1 MNKAQK
7 ALYRGVN
14 KLNDIV
20 KITIG
25 PNGRN
30 VIIDRDNGSPLITN
44 DGVTIAKQVT
54 LPNRYEN
61 LGADVIKQASLKTNT
76 EAGDGTTSA
85 IVLATAIINQAKR
98 ALFWGYQPTQL
109 KDALLNAANK
119 ALALLPQHV
128 RQIHKY
134 EDLLHVATN
143 SCANATDG
151 AMVAKALSKVGPDGL
166 ISLEMNQL
174 GTTTLSFTNGVKIA
188 AHLASPYL
196 KTPALHNAKVLV
208 TTGTVK
214 TIQEILPILED
225 AVQNKTPLLL
235 VADDFAP
242 EVINALVLNRAKAG
256 LQIVA
261 VRSDALTDCAVVT
274 DATLISPAND
284 LILANATTQHLGH
297 ANQVLFETDAMVIL
311 SDTSSSPS
319 FEQHLGLL
327 KDELNATTDDY
338 HRTRLKERIAN
349 LSATAGLISVGCPTE
364 AETMEKRLRI
374 EDAVAATSNAMR
386 DGVVMGGGLTYL
398 KIAQELNS
406 QAIGERILKRAL
418 PAIYHQ
424 IKRNYHFKPHD
435 CTAIDAATVIKS
447 VIQNATSAAA
457 ILITTGA
464 IISNA
469 I

>member
-7 ALYRGVN
+7 ALFRGVN
-14 KLNDIV
+14 RLNDLV

-30 VIIDRDNGSPLITN
+30 VIIDRANGSPLITN
-44 DGVTIAKQVT
+44 DGVTIAKQFKLT
-54 LPNRYEN
+54 NQQEN

-98 ALFWGYQPTQL
+98 ALRRGYQPMQL
-109 KDALLNAANK
+109 KEALLAAARK
-119 ALALLPQHV
+119 ALELLPQYV

-143 SCANATDG
+143 SCANAEDG
-151 AMVAKALSKVGPDGL
+151 AMVAKALSKVGPEGL

-174 GTTTLSFTNGVKIA
+174 GTTQLSFTNGVKLA
-188 AHLASPYL
+188 AQIASPYL
-196 KTPALHNAKVLV
+196 KVNAMHNAKVLV
-208 TTGTVK
+208 TTGSINTM
-214 TIQEILPILED
+214 QEILPILED

-235 VADDFAP
+235 VAEDYAP
-242 EVINALVLNRAKAG
+242 AVINALVLNRAKAG
-256 LQIVA
+256 LQVVA
-261 VRSDALTDCAVVT
+261 VTSSALTDCAVVT
-274 DATLISPAND
+274 NATLIAPEND
-284 LILANATTQHLGH
+284 LTLARATAKHLGH
-297 ANQVLFETDAMVIL
+297 ANQVVFENGQIVIL
-311 SDTSSSPS
+311 SDEKSPT
-319 FEQHLGLL
+319 FAQHIDLI
-327 KDELNATTDDY
+327 KDELNAATDDY
-338 HRTRLKERIAN
+338 HRTRLKERLAN
-349 LSATAGLISVGCPTE
+349 LTATAGLISVGCPTE

-374 EDAVAATSNAMR
+374 EDAVAATTNAMR
-386 DGVVMGGGLTYL
+386 DGVVTGGGLTYL
-398 KIAQELNS
+398 KIAQHLNPHD
-406 QAIGERILKRAL
+406 IGERILRHAL
-418 PAIYHQ
+418 PAIYRQ
-424 IKRNYHFKPHD
+424 INRNYHFD
-435 CTAIDAATVIKS
+435 AQTCAAIDAATVIKS

>member
-1 MNKAQK
+1 MNKAQR

-14 KLNDIV
+14 KLNNIV

-30 VIIDRDNGSPLITN
+30 VIIDRNNGSPLITN
-44 DGVTIAKQVT
+44 DGVTIAKEVT

-85 IVLATAIINQAKR
+85 IVLATAIINHARR
-98 ALFWGYQPTQL
+98 AMALGHQPMAL
-109 KDALLNAANK
+109 KDALLAAARK
-119 ALALLPQHV
+119 ALDLLPQHV

-143 SCANATDG
+143 SCANADDG
-151 AMVAKALSKVGPDGL
+151 ALVAKALSKVGTEGL

-174 GTTTLSFTNGVKIA
+174 GTTQLNFTNGVKLSA
-188 AHLASPYL
+188 QMASPYL
-196 KTPALHNAKVLV
+196 NTKTLHQTKVLV
-208 TTGTVK
+208 TTSTVK
-214 TIQEILPILED
+214 SIQEILPLLED

-235 VADDFAP
+235 VADDYSP
-242 EVINALVLNRAKAG
+242 EVVNALVLNRAKAG

-261 VRSDALTDCAVVT
+261 VRSQAAADCAVVT
-274 DATLISPAND
+274 NATLVSPEND
-284 LILANATTQHLGH
+284 LTLANTTTAHLGH
-297 ANQVLFETDAMVIL
+297 ANQVIFEPNQMVIL
-311 SDTSSSPS
+311 SDEKSPS
-319 FEQHLGLL
+319 FEHHLSVI
-327 KDELNATTDDY
+327 KDELDAATDDY

-349 LSATAGLISVGCPTE
+349 LTATAGVISVGCPTE
-364 AETMEKRLRI
+364 AATMEKRLRI
-374 EDAVAATSNAMR
+374 EDAVAATTNAMR
-386 DGVVMGGGLTYL
+386 DGVVSGGGLTYI
-398 KIAQELNS
+398 KIAKDLDAS
-406 QAIGERILKRAL
+406 DIGERILKHAL
-418 PAIYHQ
+418 PAIYRQ
-424 IKRNYHFKPHD
+424 INRNYHFDAKT
-435 CTAIDAATVIKS
+435 CTAIDAATVVKS

>member
-7 ALYRGVN
+7 FLYRGVN

-54 LPNRYEN
+54 LPNHYEN

-85 IVLATAIINQAKR
+85 IVLATAIINQARR
-98 ALFWGYQPTQL
+98 ALRFGHQPMLL
-109 KDALLNAANK
+109 KDALLKAAHK
-119 ALALLPQHV
+119 ALKLLPKHI

-143 SCANATDG
+143 SCANTEDG

-166 ISLEMNQL
+166 ISLEMNQC
-174 GTTTLSFTNGVKIA
+174 GSTQLSFTNGVKLVAQI
-188 AHLASPYL
+188 ASPYL
-196 KTPALHNAKVLV
+196 NTKSLHNARILV
-208 TTGTVK
+208 TTGTIK
-214 TIQEILPILED
+214 SIQEILPILED
-225 AVQNKTPLLL
+225 AVRNKTPLLL
-235 VADDFAP
+235 VADDYAP

-261 VRSDALTDCAVVT
+261 VRSAALTDCAVVT
-274 DATLISPAND
+274 NATLISPEND
-284 LILANATTQHLGH
+284 LTLARATTKHLGH
-297 ANQVLFETDAMVIL
+297 ANQIVFENGQMVIL
-311 SDTSSSPS
+311 SDKKSPL
-319 FEQHLGLL
+319 FEQHLSII

-338 HRTRLKERIAN
+338 KRTRLKERLAN
-349 LSATAGLISVGCPTE
+349 LTATAGLISVGCPTE

-386 DGVVMGGGLTYL
+386 DGVVIGGGLTYL
-398 KIAQELNS
+398 KIAHDLNS
-406 QAIGERILKRAL
+406 HDIGERILKRAL
-418 PAIYHQ
+418 PAIYRQ
-424 IKRNYHFKPHD
+424 IKRNYHFKVED

>member
-98 ALFWGYQPTQL
+98 ALFCGYQPTQL

-174 GTTTLSFTNGVKIA
+174 GTTTLSFTN
-188 AHLASPYL
+188 ASLPSSTNMI
-196 KTPALHNAKVLV
+196 TPC
-208 TTGTVK
+208 
-214 TIQEILPILED
+214 
-225 AVQNKTPLLL
+225 
-235 VADDFAP
+235 FA
-242 EVINALVLNRAKAG
+242 
-256 LQIVA
+256 
-261 VRSDALTDCAVVT
+261 
-274 DATLISPAND
+274 
-284 LILANATTQHLGH
+284 
-297 ANQVLFETDAMVIL
+297 
-311 SDTSSSPS
+311 
-319 FEQHLGLL
+319 LL
-327 KDELNATTDDY
+327 KD
-338 HRTRLKERIAN
+338 
-349 LSATAGLISVGCPTE
+349 SG
-364 AETMEKRLRI
+364 
-374 EDAVAATSNAMR
+374 
-386 DGVVMGGGLTYL
+386 
-398 KIAQELNS
+398 
-406 QAIGERILKRAL
+406 
-418 PAIYHQ
+418 
-424 IKRNYHFKPHD
+424 
-435 CTAIDAATVIKS
+435 
-447 VIQNATSAAA
+447 
-457 ILITTGA
+457 IT
-464 IISNA
+464 
-469 I
+469 

>member
-14 KLNDIV
+14 QLNNIV

-30 VIIDRDNGSPLITN
+30 VIIDRKNGSPLITN

-54 LPNRYEN
+54 LPNPHEN

-98 ALFWGYQPTQL
+98 ALRFGCQPMQL
-109 KDALLNAANK
+109 KDELLAAARK
-119 ALALLPQHV
+119 ALDILPEHV
-128 RQIHKY
+128 RKIHKY
-134 EDLLHVATN
+134 EDLLRVATN
-143 SCANATDG
+143 SCANAEDG
-151 AMVAKALSKVGPDGL
+151 AMVAKALTKVGADGL
-166 ISLEMNQL
+166 ISLEMNQT
-174 GTTTLSFTNGVKIA
+174 GTTQLTFTNGVKLAGQI
-188 AHLASPYL
+188 ASPYL
-196 KTPALHNAKVLV
+196 QTKQLHNAKVLV
-208 TTGTVK
+208 ATGTVK
-214 TIQEILPILED
+214 SIQEILSILED

-235 VADDFAP
+235 VADDYAP

-261 VRSDALTDCAVVT
+261 VRSNALTDCAVIT
-274 DATLISPAND
+274 NATLISPEND
-284 LILANATTQHLGH
+284 LTLPRATAAHLGH
-297 ANQVLFETDAMVIL
+297 AKQVLFEHDHIIIL
-311 SDTSSSPS
+311 SDEKSPA
-319 FEQHLGLL
+319 FAQHLAIL
-327 KDELNATTDDY
+327 KDELSAMTDDY
-338 HRTRLKERIAN
+338 QRTRMKERIAN
-349 LSATAGLISVGCPTE
+349 LTATAGLISVGCPTE

-374 EDAVAATSNAMR
+374 EDAVAATANAMR
-386 DGVVMGGGLTYL
+386 DGVVIGGGLTY
-398 KIAQELNS
+398 KEIAKELNGHS
-406 QAIGERILKRAL
+406 TGERILKRAL

-424 IKRNYHFKPHD
+424 INRNYHFKAAD

>member
-1 MNKAQK
+1 MNKAQR

-14 KLNDIV
+14 QLNDIV

-44 DGVTIAKQVT
+44 DGVTIAKEVV
-54 LPNRYEN
+54 LANRHEN

-85 IVLATAIINQAKR
+85 IVLATAITNQARR
-98 ALFWGYQPTQL
+98 AMAWGHQPMAL
-109 KDALLNAANK
+109 KDALLSAARK
-119 ALALLPQHV
+119 ALELLPQHV

-134 EDLLHVATN
+134 EDLLRVATN
-143 SCANATDG
+143 SCANAEDG

-166 ISLEMNQL
+166 ISLEMNQI
-174 GTTTLSFTNGVKIA
+174 GTTQLTFTNGVKIPA
-188 AHLASPYL
+188 TVASPYL
-196 KTPALHNAKVLV
+196 NLKTIHNAKVLV
-208 TTGTVK
+208 TDGTIK
-214 TIQEILPILED
+214 SIQEILPLLED
-225 AVQNKTPLLL
+225 AMKHQTPLLL
-235 VADDFAP
+235 VANDYAP

-261 VRSDALTDCAVVT
+261 VRSTAAMDCAVVT
-274 DATLISPAND
+274 NATLISPQND
-284 LILANATTQHLGH
+284 LTLPQATTAHLGS
-297 ANQVLFETDAMVIL
+297 AEQIIFENEQMVIL
-311 SDTSSSPS
+311 SDEKSPS
-319 FEQHLGLL
+319 FDQHIAML
-327 KDELNATTDDY
+327 KDELATTTDDY

-349 LSATAGLISVGCPTE
+349 LTVTAGLISVGCPTE
-364 AETMEKRLRI
+364 AATMEKRLRI

-398 KIAQELNS
+398 KIARELNGKD
-406 QAIGERILKRAL
+406 IGERILKRAL
-418 PAIYHQ
+418 PSIYRQ
-424 IKRNYHFKPHD
+424 INRNYRFNPRT
-435 CTAIDAATVIKS
+435 CTAIDAATVARS

-457 ILITTGA
+457 ILITTGT

-469 I
+469 T